1 MNLKQY
7 IKDKVVNFLGY
18 QKESQ
23 NPNSQRL
30 TFISDDELIR
40 QQKQREW
47 KTWYIGDSDE
57 LLNLY
62 TNQTVYGFNENPIY
76 NRNNKNFF
84 WSIGSQENGIKRVH
98 SGIAKAIIDVLVNIV
113 GFPQI
118 KSSDENLQYVLEEMI
133 YASDLKNIIN
143 QQQLPLTLA
152 VGDGAFKVNFNEETK
167 YPYVMFYDAE
177 NVDFFSKDNQIIGV
191 VFQDFYEF
199 KNKKY
204 VLLESRYVLHN
215 TSVIE
220 YELFLLKDKNE
231 IQKVDLSTIPS
242 LKNLKNMK
250 IENCNVLLA
259 VPSRIFYDP
268 LNNARGKSI
277 YANKIDLFDDLDQ
290 AVSQHSKTVKVSTP
304 VEYFSPEILERSK
317 DGTPK
322 MPNTYDRQ
330 YVQKASITDGDGNRL
345 SKDIETT
352 QPVLYFD
359 QYTVAIRNILNQIYT
374 GIISPAT
381 MGQYLSRED
390 NAEAQR
396 EKEKITIMTRNNII
410 DSEEKIIKKL
420 LNIMLMFYEYKTT
433 GGISK
438 TKYDIS
444 VRFSEFAN
452 PSLEEE
458 MKVLSTVY
466 TQGGMSS
473 RMYVEL
479 LYRDT
484 ITKEDKEKEI
494 EWLENQRN
502 PQQVDNVDN
511 NELDLNNNNNKQLG
525 NFNNISSEDILTKGE
540 KEYAN

>member
-1 MNLKQY
+1 MVLSQY
-7 IKDKVVNFLGY
+7 IKNKINNFVGY
-18 QKESQ
+18 AKEVS
-23 NPNSQRL
+23 NPHSDRL
-30 TFISDDELIR
+30 TFISDDELVR
-40 QQKQREW
+40 LQKQKEW
-47 KTWYIGDSDE
+47 KIWYMGDSDE
-57 LLNLY
+57 LLNYY
-62 TNQTVYGFNENPIY
+62 TGKMIYGFNENPIF

-84 WSIGSQENGIKRVH
+84 WSIASQENGIKRVH
-98 SGIAKAIIDVLVNIV
+98 SGIGKAIIDVLVNVV

-118 KSSDENLQYVLEEMI
+118 KSSDVNIQHLLEDII
-133 YASDLKNIIN
+133 YDSDLKNIIN

-152 VGDGAFKVNFNEETK
+152 IGDGAFKVNFNEDK
-167 YPYVMFYDAE
+167 KFPYVMYYDAE
-177 NVDFFSKDNQIIGV
+177 SVDFIEKDNQIIGV
-191 VFQDFYEF
+191 VFKDFYDY

-204 VLLESRYVLHN
+204 VLLETRYVKNH

-220 YELFLLKDKNE
+220 YELFLFKDSDE
-231 IQKVDLSTIPS
+231 IIEVPLSTIPS
-242 LKNLKNMK
+242 LKTLENIKL
-250 IENCNVLLA
+250 ENCDVLLA
-259 VPSRIFYDP
+259 VPTRIFFDP
-268 LNNARGKSI
+268 LNSGRGKSI

-304 VEYFSPEILERSK
+304 VEYFSPEILERNK

-420 LNIMLMFYEYKTT
+420 LNIMLMLNEYKTSGSINT
-433 GGISK
+433 
-438 TKYDIS
+438 TNYDIS

-484 ITKEDKEKEI
+484 ITKEDKEREV
-494 EWLENQRN
+494 EWLENSRN
-502 PQQVDNVDN
+502 PQGGESQSG
-511 NELDLNNNNNKQLG
+511 LG
-525 NFNNISSEDILTKGE
+525 NFNNISSDDILTQNGVE
-540 KEYAN
+540 